1 MLGKRNLATLRPP
14 DLLAMGITTIQRYVL
29 WETLKVFLL
38 CLSITVLMMVLGGG
52 IMEGAKRGFPSNV
65 IMGMLPYF
73 VPEMLRYMIPGCM
86 LFAVCT
92 AFGRMAATNEI
103 TAIKSAGINPMELV
117 WPVLVLAYFL
127 SFFTFWMYEVC
138 ASWSRPNIHRV
149 VAESLDD
156 TVYSMLRKQRSF
168 TMSGLEVSVKEVRD
182 RVLIKPRIDIAA
194 TENDPARFLEAEE
207 AEIRTDP
214 ETGILQLTCRDGKAE
229 FGGGGPSYDFADE
242 ATFQLDH
249 LNSIEMD
256 EDSASP
262 ANLTSR
268 MIPRQIEREQQ
279 IVQEARAELEIAI
292 ASDNFE
298 HLDNVK
304 NHLASHNKRLLRLQ
318 AEVPRRWANGFGVF
332 CFAMIGI
339 PVSIWLRSA
348 DNVKTFFLCFLPI
361 LLLYYPL
368 LVVGE
373 QWARE
378 GSYGSLP
385 VGIAD
390 VVLLV
395 IGVFLMW
402 RVNRN

>member
-1 MLGKRNLATLRPP
+1 M
-14 DLLAMGITTIQRYVL
+14 

-52 IMEGAKRGFPSNV
+52 VMEGMKKGFPTNV

-92 AFGRMAATNEI
+92 AFGRMSATNEI

-156 TVYSMLRKQRSF
+156 TVYSMLGTKKHFS
-168 TMSGLEVSVKEVRD
+168 MAGLEVSVKEVRD
-182 RVLIKPRIDIAA
+182 RKLIKPRIDMAA
-194 TENDPARFLEAEE
+194 TESRPALFLEAEE
-207 AEIRTDP
+207 ATLQTDP
-214 ETGILQLTCRDGKAE
+214 ETGILRFSCSDGKIE
-229 FGGGGPSYDFADE
+229 SDGDQSYEFADE
-242 ATFQLDH
+242 YEINLDH
-249 LNSIEMD
+249 LNSIELD
-256 EDSASP
+256 QNSASP

-268 MIPRQIEREQQ
+268 MMPRQIEREQQ
-279 IVQEARAELEIAI
+279 IVREAEAELEIAI
-292 ASDNFE
+292 ASDNFD
-298 HLDNVK
+298 HLDHVK
-304 NHLASHNKRLLRLQ
+304 HHLNAHKKRLLRLQ

-378 GSYGSLP
+378 GSFGTLP

-390 VVLLV
+390 VALLL
-395 IGVFLMW
+395 IGMFMMW

>member
-1 MLGKRNLATLRPP
+1 
-14 DLLAMGITTIQRYVL
+14 MGITTIQRYVL

-52 IMEGAKRGFPSNV
+52 VMEGMKKGFPTNV

-92 AFGRMAATNEI
+92 AFGRMSATNEI

-156 TVYSMLRKQRSF
+156 TVYSMLGTKKHFS
-168 TMSGLEVSVKEVRD
+168 MAGLEVSVKEVRD
-182 RVLIKPRIDIAA
+182 RKLIKPRIDMAA
-194 TENDPARFLEAEE
+194 TESRPALFLEAEE
-207 AEIRTDP
+207 ATLQTDP
-214 ETGILQLTCRDGKAE
+214 ETGILRFSCSDGKIE
-229 FGGGGPSYDFADE
+229 SDGDQSYEFADE
-242 ATFQLDH
+242 YEINLDH
-249 LNSIEMD
+249 LNSIELD
-256 EDSASP
+256 QNSASP

-268 MIPRQIEREQQ
+268 MMPRQIEREQQ
-279 IVQEARAELEIAI
+279 IVREAEAELEIAI
-292 ASDNFE
+292 ASDNFD
-298 HLDNVK
+298 HLDHVK
-304 NHLASHNKRLLRLQ
+304 HHLNAHKKRLLRLQ

-378 GSYGSLP
+378 GSFGTLP

-390 VVLLV
+390 VALLL
-395 IGVFLMW
+395 IGMFMMW